1 MCWLRN
7 QQLVTQEL
15 EFTMK
20 FMSMDAAFK
29 VTKLENNRSS
39 INPKTDWPDKHPG

>member
-15 EFTMK
+15 EFTRK
-20 FMSMDAAFK
+20 FMSMEAAFK
-29 VTKLENNRSS
+29 VTELEKNRSGIQS
-39 INPKTDWPDKHPG
+39 KD